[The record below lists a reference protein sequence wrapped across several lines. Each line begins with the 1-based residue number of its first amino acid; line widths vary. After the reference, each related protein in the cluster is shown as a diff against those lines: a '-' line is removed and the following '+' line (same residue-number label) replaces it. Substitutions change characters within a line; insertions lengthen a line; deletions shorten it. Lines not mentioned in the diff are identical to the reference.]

1 MGTKRIRSS
10 LLVASFIAFFLTLM
24 IPLPKQAISASPFML
39 TVINPQ
45 AEIKEMKEVPPSPR
59 MRGLDGK
66 KIGLINNTKLGAT
79 MLQPEIEK
87 TIRELFPK
95 VKLKSWIISHVP
107 FEEKSKALKEVAQAS
122 DGVVLFLGD

>member
-1 MGTKRIRSS
+1 MM
-10 LLVASFIAFFLTLM
+10 L
-24 IPLPKQAISASPFML
+24 LPKQAVSASPFRL
-39 TVINPQ
+39 TVMNPQ
-45 AEIKEMKEVPPSPR
+45 AEIKEIKEVPPSPR
-59 MRGLDGK
+59 MRSLDGK

-87 TIRELFPK
+87 TMRELSPK

-122 DGVVLFLGD
+122 DGVILFLGD